1 MGIPSGQRKIHA
13 DCPVDL
19 QQTSNSFVN
28 CEFDEYSSWKRHYV
42 LSGMIWVY
50 ENNSKECIRQSED
63 HFINTARSIG
73 VKIG

>member
-28 CEFDEYSSWKRHYV
+28 CEFDEYSS
-42 LSGMIWVY
+42 
-50 ENNSKECIRQSED
+50 
-63 HFINTARSIG
+63 
-73 VKIG
+73 